1 MTATTRHYSAPPRA
15 ERGSALIVTLIM
27 LVLLTVLVG
36 STFALSS
43 SDMKSVA
50 NTQLRDEAIAAAN
63 AAIEQVIS
71 SPFTNNPQPEQIAI
85 DINNSG
91 TPQYLV
97 NFLTPTCIRASA
109 VSAGSLPPSSLSL
122 PATFNTAGATFFNT
136 VWELDAQVTDVASGA
151 TAHIHQG
158 VRVLLDQTQYNTV
171 CP

>member
-1 MTATTRHYSAPPRA
+1 MPHRCAAPRA
-15 ERGSALIVTLIM
+15 TRGSALIVTLIM

-43 SDMKSVA
+43 TDMKSVA

-63 AAIEQVIS
+63 AAIEQVIT

-91 TPQYLV
+91 TPQYFV
-97 NFLTPTCIRASA
+97 NFVAPTCVRASA
-109 VSAGSLPPSSLSL
+109 LVASSPPPSSLSL
-122 PATFNTAGATFFNT
+122 PASFNTAGATFFNT
-136 VWELDAQVTDVASGA
+136 VWDLDARVTDVASGA
-151 TAHIHQG
+151 SAHVHQG
-158 VRVLLDQTQYNTV
+158 VRVLLDQTQYAKV